1 VKIKKETIILISLI
15 FFSSYVSIIV
25 GMSWDEIIH
34 QDNGR
39 NIIRYLL
46 SFGNL
51 EYKSLPNV
59 PFHFGFY
66 DAFSY
71 FVASTVPSKFT
82 VYSNHL
88 TNMLFSISAIFG
100 ITQFTKILFN
110 KQISKIV
117 FFLTFINPIFFG
129 HMSINPKD
137 TIIAFSLIWL
147 SVLILKYIK
156 FQHVDFKRK
165 KYIYL
170 IGITLF
176 IGIGVRLT
184 FLGTLIP
191 IILILF
197 YEIIFNKEDNKEF
210 KFKFLFI
217 DFFKV
222 LLIALIITII
232 FWPEMHQNL
241 FRPQDVII
249 DYIDHFKNGNYGLY
263 WGLLDGKIINQSD
276 TPSNYL
282 IINFFYKMPEFF
294 IISLPFIFLILL
306 FDFNFLS
313 KKVNNFKKNFIYLLL
328 FIFIPVSLFYFL
340 SIKVIVG
347 LKFFLF
353 LVPFLTII
361 PALVFYYFLEKRNFI
376 SKFLVVVFSFLV
388 LFYFLAFIKIT
399 PYQYTYINSFN
410 GKFSNNINK
419 FENDYWGISLKELI
433 YNFRDQYP
441 IIKDKQYRIAFCGI
455 GTDIAEYYLKKID
468 ILKYIKVSNNDEYDF
483 IIMTNRLN
491 GNKYDAIKNIDSCY
505 NEFIGKDLFY
515 IERMDLKLSIL
526 RSKKN

>member
-1 VKIKKETIILISLI
+1 MKIKKETIILISLI
-15 FFSSYVSIIV
+15 LFSSYVSIIV

-39 NIIRYLL
+39 NLIRYLL

-51 EYKSLPNV
+51 EYKSSDL

-66 DAFSY
+66 DAFSH
-71 FVASTVPSKFT
+71 FIASTVPSKFT

-88 TNMLFSISAIFG
+88 TNMAFSISAIFG

-117 FFLTFINPIFFG
+117 FFLTFLNPVFFG

-147 SVLILKYIK
+147 SVLVLKYIK
-156 FQHVDFKRK
+156 YQHIDVKRK
-165 KYIYL
+165 KYTYL
-170 IGITLF
+170 ICITLF
-176 IGIGVRLT
+176 IGIGIRLT
-184 FLGTLIP
+184 FIGTLIP

-197 YEIIFNKEDNKEF
+197 YEILLNKKNNK
-210 KFKFLFI
+210 KFKLKTLLI
-217 DFFKV
+217 DFTKV
-222 LLIALIITII
+222 LLIAYSVTII

-241 FRPQDVII
+241 FRPQEVII
-249 DYIDHFKNGNYGLY
+249 DYIDHFKKGNYGLY
-263 WGLLDGKIINQSD
+263 WGLLDGKIINLSN

-282 IINFFYKMPEFF
+282 IISFFYKMPEFF
-294 IISLPFIFLILL
+294 VVSLPLLFFILL
-306 FDFNFLS
+306 FDFNFFT
-313 KKVNNFKKNFIYLLL
+313 KKINNFKKGLIYLLL
-328 FIFIPVSLFYFL
+328 FIIIPIFLFVFL
-340 SIKVIVG
+340 SLKVIAG

-353 LVPFLTII
+353 IIPFLSIL
-361 PALVFYYFLEKRNFI
+361 PAIVFYYFLEKRNFI
-376 SKFLVVVFSFLV
+376 SKFLLSIFSFLF
-388 LFYFLAFIKIT
+388 LFYFLTFIKIT

-419 FENDYWGISLKELI
+419 FENDYWGISLKQLI
-433 YNFRDQYP
+433 YKFRDQYP
-441 IIKDKQYRIAFCGI
+441 IIKDKEYNIAFCGI
-455 GTDIAEYYLKKID
+455 GTDIAEFYLKKIKT
-468 ILKYIKVSNNDEYDF
+468 LKYKKVSNKDEYDF

-491 GNKYDAIKNIDSCY
+491 GNKYDTVQNIDFCY
-505 NEFIGKDLFY
+505 DEFKGKNLFY